1 MLQLT
6 ALPAMSDNYIWLLD
20 DSAHL
25 LIIDPGVA
33 APVMAHLQAT
43 GRVPSAILITHH
55 HPDHIGGVETLLAHW
70 PTLRVYA
77 PHEPRIPLASHRV
90 SDGERISDGLPLSF
104 TVFEVPGHTRSHVAY
119 YGEPTDQA
127 PLLFCGDTMFS
138 LGCGRLFE
146 GTPAQMHHSLQ
157 RLAALPAN
165 TRVCCAHEYTSANL
179 RFVRSLWPDA
189 PGLSEFA
196 RELDALRDAG
206 LPSLPSSI
214 AREARLNP
222 FLFDRLSHWHPVLAR
237 ALGVAESVDP
247 ASLFAALRRAKDQF
261 A

>member
-20 DSAHL
+20 DSEHL
-25 LIIDPGVA
+25 LVVDPGVA
-33 APVMAHLQAT
+33 APVMTHLQTT
-43 GRVPSAILITHH
+43 GRAPAAILITHH
-55 HPDHIGGVETLLAHW
+55 HPDHIGGVEALLARW
-70 PTLRVYA
+70 PALRVYA
-77 PHEPRIPLASHRV
+77 PHESRIPLASHRV
-90 SDGERISDGLPLSF
+90 SDGECISDGLPLTF

-119 YGEPTDQA
+119 YGEPADQT

-157 RLAALPAN
+157 RLAALPAD
-165 TRVCCAHEYTSANL
+165 TRVCCAHEYTAANL
-179 RFVRSLWPDA
+179 RFVRSLWPEA

-196 RELDALRDAG
+196 RELTSRRDAG

-222 FLFDRLSHWHPVLAR
+222 FLFQCQSPWHPILTR
-237 ALGVAESVDP
+237 ALGMVEPADP
-247 ASLFAALRRAKDQF
+247 VTLFAALRRAKDQF